1 MTQIT
6 KAHGK
11 VTVTVV
17 DGVVTPTFVA
27 TDGIIGQVMDGAT
40 GLLSTQT
47 ANVGNGAVFER
58 LFSGLLGNGLA
69 HYAHTGKVGVAVTEK
84 LQFSFGA

>member
-1 MTQIT
+1 MTQNS

-17 DGVVTPTFVA
+17 DGIVTPSFTA
-27 TDGIIGQVMDGAT
+27 TDGIICQIMDGAT

-47 ANVGNGAVFER
+47 VNVGNGAIFER
-58 LFSGLLGNGLA
+58 LFTGALGNGLA
-69 HYAHTGKVGVAVTEK
+69 HFAHTGKIGVAVTEK
-84 LQFSFGA
+84 IQFSFGG